1 MNNKC
6 IHRVHSQWKRRTHG
20 LEVPMN
26 VTFVLIVAT
35 MPDPNSPCSRLGVGW
50 EVIWGSLKEITPML
64 STENK
69 WDLSTVLFTL

>member
-1 MNNKC
+1 MEEKDLWT
-6 IHRVHSQWKRRTHG
+6 RSTHECD
-20 LEVPMN
+20 LL
-26 VTFVLIVAT
+26 LIVAT

-50 EVIWGSLKEITPML
+50 EVIWGSLKEITPVL